1 MSIRD
6 QFVFLS
12 HTDATE
18 RTEIHFEAT
27 LSVTVILFLNLL
39 EIR

>member
-27 LSVTVILFLNLL
+27 LFC
-39 EIR
+39 EFK